1 MFGRVVGA
9 GHDIYFSIYTSAGAT
24 VDSHHIAANTLSEE
38 TDPDVAALVGGGFV
52 VAWTDAAGD
61 ASGQGIQAS
70 IYNNAGGLVAGDI
83 QLNTTTLGNQNEVTL
98 VGLADGGF
106 VATWEDDNADLVRG
120 QRFDALGNKIG
131 VEYTVKVGISDLTA
145 PTVLCWPTA
154 ALATPLATFRAAT
167 PT

>member
-1 MFGRVVGA
+1 M
-9 GHDIYFSIYTSAGAT
+9 
-24 VDSHHIAANTLSEE
+24 
-38 TDPDVAALVGGGFV
+38 
-52 VAWTDAAGD
+52 AWTDAAGD

-70 IYNNAGGLVAGDI
+70 IYNNAGDLVAGDI
-83 QLNTTTLGNQNEVTL
+83 YVNTTTLGNQNEATL

-120 QRFDALGNKIG
+120 QRFDALGHKIG
-131 VEYTVKVGISDLTA
+131 VEYTLGSPATA